1 MQARFLL
8 SALCA
13 IAMFGSVRMS
23 AGADR
28 PADWP
33 RFRGP
38 NVDGISPEKGLL
50 QTWPQGGPQLLWKLE
65 GLGTGYSTIAIAD
78 GRILTMGDR
87 EEGGEDGQFVLCFQL
102 ADRKLLWATRVG
114 NTHND
119 GPRCTPTVDGDR
131 TYAIGTDGD
140 LVCLETAT
148 GRLAWKK
155 NFRDDFGG
163 RMMSVWK
170 FSESPLVDGD
180 KLLCTPG
187 GPDAAIVALDKRTG
201 EVIWKSALP
210 DIGDRGK
217 DGAGYSSMIAAD
229 IDGVR
234 QYIQILGRGAVGVAA
249 DDGRLL
255 WSYNKIANRGRQ
267 HPDADRSRQS
277 RLRHDQLQDGQRPAA
292 ARSRRQPDEGRGS
305 VVPRSR
311 TSSRTTTAAWYSL
324 ATTSTAATDRTTA
337 HRSASSS

>member
-13 IAMFGSVRMS
+13 IAMFGSSRMS

-87 EEGGEDGQFVLCFQL
+87 EEGGQAGQFVLCYQL
-102 ADRKLLWATRVG
+102 ADRKPLWATRVG
-114 NTHND
+114 KTHSD

-148 GRLAWKK
+148 GQLAWKK
-155 NFRDDFGG
+155 NFRDDFSG
-163 RMMSVWK
+163 RMMSGWK

-187 GPDAAIVALDKRTG
+187 GPDAAIVALNKRTG

-255 WSYNKIANRGRQ
+255 GATTKSPMGSPTSPR
-267 HPDADRSRQS
+267 RSFAAITS
-277 RLRHDQLQDGQRPAA
+277 SSRPATRRA
-292 ARSRRQPDEGRGS
+292 APCCGS
-305 VVPRSR
+305 PV
-311 TSSRTTTAAWYSL
+311 TAIA
-324 ATTSTAATDRTTA
+324 
-337 HRSASSS
+337 